1 MRLKGVQIEE
11 ERLQEIE
18 RRNHILL
25 NRISFQMLNP
35 SEVSSLHIHS
45 EEETLALIIDAVDHK
60 RKRDKEKITKENMT
74 ILQRIE
80 DKAPNYNRLAWFNER
95 RKNLEY
101 LANISSYPMHYM
113 EDLDEYE
120 EQFPYRGRTPGGTH
134 HPIRAQTHDPKEN
147 TDLDTKQTMRPST
160 EPMRMPKKQENLK
173 KMASANA
180 EEPLVSI
187 PRSHSAGTHKTK
199 QPVRPKPEVTEKVEE
214 SGQIPEEIVAGRES
228 VAVDRRPTI
237 PAKDIPEAIDSN
249 IVSGSGS
256 KEELQ
261 DAEPVEEEV
270 VAEAKET
277 TQSPTLVSKVAS
289 KAGSKVNLKDSAP
302 ASKKGSRADLHHNGS
317 AAKLND
323 SSSVPASNKASAS
336 NLRKE
341 VLASSQKAS
350 AAKLAS
356 TVPASK
362 QASVSNL
369 LDAKQSS
376 KTASAVVSKAASAA
390 KLNDDSSQ
398 SKSVKGSAK
407 SLSKTASSKSP
418 LAAPLRASNKSLT
431 KSSSEP
437 LVMSKSLA
445 NSKEKLKDS
454 PKSVKGSKS
463 SLNKAASESV
473 VIGKGGSLVASK
485 SKLIESFTAGEAKS
499 QKGSADNVVSN
510 EPEIENEVVSSGEPN
525 TEDEQKATED
535 PPATEEIDPTADP
548 DLEY

>member
-1 MRLKGVQIEE
+1 MSTIEPLPALPSASPAQQKQEKKSTTRPSPPKSQPKPHSNSNDDANRIKFTVETPTPGGAKSNKVKDSLAKARKKAFAHRHYFTLHPACNKLLAKRWEEKTMQLHHRRLRQSKPNIDNRQPKVYPHLEMRLKGVQIEE

-228 VAVDRRPTI
+228 LAVDRRPTI

-249 IVSGSGS
+249 IISGSGS

-261 DAEPVEEEV
+261 EAEPVEEEV

-302 ASKKGSRADLHHNGS
+302 ASKKV
-317 AAKLND
+317 ND
-323 SSSVPASNKASAS
+323 SFSIPASNKASAS

-341 VLASSQKAS
+341 GLASSQKAS

-362 QASVSNL
+362 QASVQTYETRNNRRNQL
-369 LDAKQSS
+369 VLWYPRLQ
-376 KTASAVVSKAASAA
+376 V
-390 KLNDDSSQ
+390 
-398 SKSVKGSAK
+398 
-407 SLSKTASSKSP
+407 
-418 LAAPLRASNKSLT
+418 LRN
-431 KSSSEP
+431 
-437 LVMSKSLA
+437 
-445 NSKEKLKDS
+445 
-454 PKSVKGSKS
+454 
-463 SLNKAASESV
+463 
-473 VIGKGGSLVASK
+473 
-485 SKLIESFTAGEAKS
+485 
-499 QKGSADNVVSN
+499 
-510 EPEIENEVVSSGEPN
+510 
-525 TEDEQKATED
+525 
-535 PPATEEIDPTADP
+535 
-548 DLEY
+548 